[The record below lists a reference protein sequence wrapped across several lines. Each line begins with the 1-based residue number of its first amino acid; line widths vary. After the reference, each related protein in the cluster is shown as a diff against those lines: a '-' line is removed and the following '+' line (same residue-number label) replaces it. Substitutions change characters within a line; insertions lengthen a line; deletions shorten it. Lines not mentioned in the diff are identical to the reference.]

1 VLLDDAHAQPA
12 AAPNGQA
19 SAPPTVKPRSAED
32 IQKIQALVAAAVG
45 FDTERGDQLT
55 VENITF
61 EETPIEELVAP
72 PGAWQKYGP
81 QVFEA
86 LRIFGVIALGFFALF
101 GVVRPLMKA
110 ATTGGGGVMMP
121 VRGTAANKALAAV
134 AAGAPP
140 RTVQDLEAE
149 MDAQLMS
156 GEALKMPVLTRRM
169 AALSQKEPENA
180 ARLLRTW
187 LNEE

>member
-1 VLLDDAHAQPA
+1 MPV
-12 AAPNGQA
+12 
-19 SAPPTVKPRSAED
+19 
-32 IQKIQALVAAAVG
+32 
-45 FDTERGDQLT
+45 
-55 VENITF
+55 
-61 EETPIEELVAP
+61 EELVAP

-86 LRIFGVIALGFFALF
+86 LRLFGVVALGFFAIF

-110 ATTGGGGVMMP
+110 ATSGGGLAVVKGA
-121 VRGTAANKALAAV
+121 AANKALAAV
-134 AAGAPP
+134 ASGASP

-156 GEALKMPVLTRRM
+156 GEAMKMPVLTRRM